1 MRNSHNCVRAA
12 IMVTSN
18 RRTMRSLA
26 VLMFLVASATGQQ
39 SMSFPDGEVGGSGIA
54 DNGTTSGGAGSGN
67 RSGKNLFNWLGSFSD
82 EGADPYLSSA
92 NGACLQGD
100 MAECFKAR
108 ALSGLGDFFVRDSYR
123 LNENVRVVRLRDE
136 DDDGGRHA
144 SRAFEF
150 STDQRPEDT
159 EWDKLVKFAT
169 RKAERFLR
177 SAAVEVHVPDELTE
191 GGRYSPRFIDEISS
205 ELDTLEDKKASV
217 ITKKKV
223 KKLLI
228 PLLIVLKLFK
238 LKLLLFLPLIL
249 GLASFKKVLGF
260 LALVVP
266 GLIGFFKLC
275 KPDLQHNYGT
285 FGHSSYYHRP
295 SNGGGPLPQTGPVY
309 SPFREHQ
316 ESQYHRE
323 QPQYFREHPV
333 DPQQYLYESAD
344 AQPYNSRPARNQQDV
359 KVPSTGSVAF
369 KDEANDMAYNG
380 YNRQQR
386 R

>member
-1 MRNSHNCVRAA
+1 METSHG
-12 IMVTSN
+12 
-18 RRTMRSLA
+18 RTMRSLA
-26 VLMFLVASATGQQ
+26 VLMFVLASATCQQ
-39 SMSFPDGEVGGSGIA
+39 TMSFPDGEGKSGSGIA
-54 DNGTTSGGAGSGN
+54 DNGTAAGAGPGN

-108 ALSGLGDFFVRDSYR
+108 ALSGLGDFFVRDAYR

-150 STDQRPEDT
+150 SSEQRPEDT

-295 SNGGGPLPQTGPVY
+295 SNGGGPLPQSGPVY
-309 SPFREHQ
+309 SPYREHQ
-316 ESQYHRE
+316 EPQYHRE
-323 QPQYFREHPV
+323 HLEQPQYHREHPV

-344 AQPYNSRPARNQQDV
+344 ALPYNSRPARNQQDA
-359 KVPSTGSVAF
+359 KVPSSGSVAF
-369 KDEANDMAYNG
+369 KEDANDMAYNG

>member
-1 MRNSHNCVRAA
+1 ME
-12 IMVTSN
+12 TSN
-18 RRTMRSLA
+18 GRTMRSLA
-26 VLMFLVASATGQQ
+26 VMMFLVASAMGQQ
-39 SMSFPDGEVGGSGIA
+39 SMSFPDSEGSGVGVA
-54 DNGTTSGGAGSGN
+54 DNGTTSGDTGPGH

-123 LNENVRVVRLRDE
+123 LNDNVRVVRLRDE

-150 STDQRPEDT
+150 STEQRPEDT

-217 ITKKKV
+217 ISE
-223 KKLLI
+223 LLNI
-228 PLLIVLKLFK
+228 N
-238 LKLLLFLPLIL
+238 
-249 GLASFKKVLGF
+249 SF
-260 LALVVP
+260 
-266 GLIGFFKLC
+266 FFK
-275 KPDLQHNYGT
+275 
-285 FGHSSYYHRP
+285 
-295 SNGGGPLPQTGPVY
+295 
-309 SPFREHQ
+309 
-316 ESQYHRE
+316 
-323 QPQYFREHPV
+323 
-333 DPQQYLYESAD
+333 
-344 AQPYNSRPARNQQDV
+344 
-359 KVPSTGSVAF
+359 
-369 KDEANDMAYNG
+369 
-380 YNRQQR
+380 
-386 R
+386 

>member
-1 MRNSHNCVRAA
+1 MK
-12 IMVTSN
+12 TSN
-18 RRTMRSLA
+18 SRTMILSSTL
-26 VLMFLVASATGQQ
+26 LMMLLVSSTAGQQ
-39 SMSFPDGEVGGSGIA
+39 SMLFPDSEAGVGDA
-54 DNGTTSGGAGSGN
+54 AENGTTSGSGN

-136 DDDGGRHA
+136 DDDGGRHHA

-150 STDQRPEDT
+150 STEQRPEDT

-217 ITKKKV
+217 I
-223 KKLLI
+223 
-228 PLLIVLKLFK
+228 
-238 LKLLLFLPLIL
+238 
-249 GLASFKKVLGF
+249 SE
-260 LALVVP
+260 
-266 GLIGFFKLC
+266 
-275 KPDLQHNYGT
+275 
-285 FGHSSYYHRP
+285 YY
-295 SNGGGPLPQTGPVY
+295 
-309 SPFREHQ
+309 
-316 ESQYHRE
+316 
-323 QPQYFREHPV
+323 
-333 DPQQYLYESAD
+333 
-344 AQPYNSRPARNQQDV
+344 
-359 KVPSTGSVAF
+359 
-369 KDEANDMAYNG
+369 
-380 YNRQQR
+380 
-386 R
+386 

>member
-1 MRNSHNCVRAA
+1 MK
-12 IMVTSN
+12 TSN
-18 RRTMRSLA
+18 GRTMILSSAL
-26 VLMFLVASATGQQ
+26 LMTLLVASAAGQQ
-39 SMSFPDGEVGGSGIA
+39 SMSFPDSEAGVGDA
-54 DNGTTSGGAGSGN
+54 AENGTTSGSGN

-136 DDDGGRHA
+136 DDDDGRHHA

-150 STDQRPEDT
+150 SAEQRPEDT

-217 ITKKKV
+217 I
-223 KKLLI
+223 
-228 PLLIVLKLFK
+228 
-238 LKLLLFLPLIL
+238 
-249 GLASFKKVLGF
+249 SE
-260 LALVVP
+260 
-266 GLIGFFKLC
+266 
-275 KPDLQHNYGT
+275 
-285 FGHSSYYHRP
+285 YY
-295 SNGGGPLPQTGPVY
+295 
-309 SPFREHQ
+309 
-316 ESQYHRE
+316 
-323 QPQYFREHPV
+323 
-333 DPQQYLYESAD
+333 
-344 AQPYNSRPARNQQDV
+344 
-359 KVPSTGSVAF
+359 
-369 KDEANDMAYNG
+369 
-380 YNRQQR
+380 
-386 R
+386 

>member
-1 MRNSHNCVRAA
+1 MKTSHG
-12 IMVTSN
+12 
-18 RRTMRSLA
+18 RTMRSLA
-26 VLMFLVASATGQQ
+26 VLMFVVASATCQQ
-39 SMSFPDGEVGGSGIA
+39 TMSFPDGEGKSGAGVA
-54 DNGTTSGGAGSGN
+54 DNGTTSGAGPGN

-108 ALSGLGDFFVRDSYR
+108 ALSGLGDFFVRDAYR

-150 STDQRPEDT
+150 SSEQRPEDT

-295 SNGGGPLPQTGPVY
+295 SNGGGPLPQSGPVY
-309 SPFREHQ
+309 SPYREHQ
-316 ESQYHRE
+316 EPQYHRE
-323 QPQYFREHPV
+323 HLEQPQYHREHPV

-344 AQPYNSRPARNQQDV
+344 AQPYNSRPARNQQDG
-359 KVPSTGSVAF
+359 KVPSSGSVAF
-369 KDEANDMAYNG
+369 KEEANDMAYNG

>member
-1 MRNSHNCVRAA
+1 MKK
-12 IMVTSN
+12 SN
-18 RRTMRSLA
+18 GRTMMLPSAL
-26 VLMFLVASATGQQ
+26 LMTLLVASAAGQQ
-39 SMSFPDGEVGGSGIA
+39 SMSFPDSEAGVGDA
-54 DNGTTSGGAGSGN
+54 AENGTAPGTAGN

-136 DDDGGRHA
+136 DDDGGRHHA

-150 STDQRPEDT
+150 SAEQRPEDT

-217 ITKKKV
+217 I
-223 KKLLI
+223 
-228 PLLIVLKLFK
+228 
-238 LKLLLFLPLIL
+238 
-249 GLASFKKVLGF
+249 SE
-260 LALVVP
+260 
-266 GLIGFFKLC
+266 
-275 KPDLQHNYGT
+275 
-285 FGHSSYYHRP
+285 YY
-295 SNGGGPLPQTGPVY
+295 
-309 SPFREHQ
+309 
-316 ESQYHRE
+316 
-323 QPQYFREHPV
+323 
-333 DPQQYLYESAD
+333 
-344 AQPYNSRPARNQQDV
+344 
-359 KVPSTGSVAF
+359 
-369 KDEANDMAYNG
+369 
-380 YNRQQR
+380 
-386 R
+386 